1 MTPSFLSLMY
11 RRHVYADPIKVTP
24 EFVESRW
31 QITQPAGAN
40 LAPAAFVTGALDP
53 VHSRTNF
60 LNWFQPLLIPV
71 MVVIGKQIPPRSR
84 AEMDV
89 LAELPGIQMRILS
102 GSLGLH
108 EEYPDALAEVALS
121 FL

>member
-1 MTPSFLSLMY
+1 MY
-11 RRHVYADPIKVTP
+11 RRHVYADPAKVTP

-31 QITQPAGAN
+31 QTTQQTGVRF
-40 LAPAAFVTGALDP
+40 APAAFVTGALDP

-60 LNWFQPLLIPV
+60 LNWFQPLPIPV

-89 LAELPGIQMRILS
+89 LAELPGIQTRILS
-102 GSLGLH
+102 GSLELH
-108 EEYPDALAEVALS
+108 EEYPDALAEPVLF